1 MCRRTTIWMLAA
13 SALAVSACGSTS
25 QGATNPRPPAPV
37 NLTVYINDHRVS
49 LSPSSVG
56 AGPVAFIITN
66 QASAAESL
74 AILPKGS
81 AAGQALANTGP
92 INPQAT
98 AQVTVNFSSP
108 GTYAVSTG
116 GGDGSSGSSIQAATL
131 TVGKTRPNSNNQ
143 LLQP

>member
-1 MCRRTTIWMLAA
+1 MCRRTTIGMLAV
-13 SALAVSACGSTS
+13 SALAVSACGASS
-25 QGATNPRPPAPV
+25 QGATTPRPPAPV
-37 NLTVYINDHRVS
+37 NLTIYIDDSRVS

-66 QASAAESL
+66 QASQAESV
-74 AILPKGS
+74 AILPKGT

-98 AQVTVNFSSP
+98 AQVTVNFSKP
-108 GTYAVSTG
+108 GTYSLSTG
-116 GGDGSSGSSIQAATL
+116 GGGGSSGSSIRAATL
-131 TVGKTRPNSNNQ
+131 TVGKSRPNSNNQ

>member
-1 MCRRTTIWMLAA
+1 MLAV
-13 SALAVSACGSTS
+13 SALAVTACGASS
-25 QGATNPRPPAPV
+25 QGATTPRPPAPV
-37 NLTVYINDHRVS
+37 NLTVYIDNSRVS

-66 QASAAESL
+66 QASQAESL
-74 AILPKGS
+74 SILHSGS
-81 AAGQALANTGP
+81 AAGQSLANTGP

-108 GTYAVSTG
+108 GRYSVSTG
-116 GGDGSSGSSIQAATL
+116 GDGSTGSSIRAATL
-131 TVGKTRPNSNNQ
+131 RIGKTRPNSNNQ